1 MSGVSYGS
9 SHGMHQTGI
18 RREDSKIRMLL
29 KDKQDEAQQQLNGPE
44 MDVLVRH
51 DQVEIWENEIEYRL
65 SV

>member
-44 MDVLVRH
+44 MDVL
-51 DQVEIWENEIEYRL
+51 EIWENEIEYRL